1 MFQRK
6 FCIQLLVEIE
16 ELLNSKPLSY
26 VSSNISDLDP
36 ITLNILLMGRRDAS
50 LSQVMNADS
59 ELLAC
64 RKWRHSQVLADRFW
78 ASFIEDYL
86 PNLQIR
92 QKWKLDSNPIV
103 PYTKVI
109 IIDPQLPRGRW
120 PVGTISKTLLISDG
134 TIRVAEIFSE
144 GKHFIR
150 PVSHLIVLPELTN
163 DGDNIVYIYIF
174 YMQIS

>member
-1 MFQRK
+1 M
-6 FCIQLLVEIE
+6 
-16 ELLNSKPLSY
+16 
-26 VSSNISDLDP
+26 
-36 ITLNILLMGRRDAS
+36 
-50 LSQVMNADS
+50 
-59 ELLAC
+59 
-64 RKWRHSQVLADRFW
+64 
-78 ASFIEDYL
+78 
-86 PNLQIR
+86 
-92 QKWKLDSNPIV
+92 

-134 TIRVAEIFSE
+134 TIRVDEIFSE

>member
-1 MFQRK
+1 M
-6 FCIQLLVEIE
+6 LVEIE

-50 LSQVMNADS
+50 LSLSQVMNADS

-78 ASFIEDYL
+78 TSFIEDYL

-92 QKWKLDSNPIV
+92 
-103 PYTKVI
+103 
-109 IIDPQLPRGRW
+109 
-120 PVGTISKTLLISDG
+120 
-134 TIRVAEIFSE
+134 
-144 GKHFIR
+144 
-150 PVSHLIVLPELTN
+150 
-163 DGDNIVYIYIF
+163 
-174 YMQIS
+174 